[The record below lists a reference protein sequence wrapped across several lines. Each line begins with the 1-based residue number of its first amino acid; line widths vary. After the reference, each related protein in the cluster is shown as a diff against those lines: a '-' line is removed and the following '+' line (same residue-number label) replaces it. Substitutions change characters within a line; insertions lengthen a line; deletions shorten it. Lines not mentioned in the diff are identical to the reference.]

1 MVEWFQVFSGKPEI
15 TEPFQNF
22 EASLVLQKGNKNNNK
37 CFFFLGIPGY
47 GYVNDDSSCSICKM
61 IL

>member
-15 TEPFQNF
+15 TEPFQDF
-22 EASLVLQKGNKNNNK
+22 EASLVLQKVTKIIYV
-37 CFFFLGIPGY
+37 FLFLGIPGY